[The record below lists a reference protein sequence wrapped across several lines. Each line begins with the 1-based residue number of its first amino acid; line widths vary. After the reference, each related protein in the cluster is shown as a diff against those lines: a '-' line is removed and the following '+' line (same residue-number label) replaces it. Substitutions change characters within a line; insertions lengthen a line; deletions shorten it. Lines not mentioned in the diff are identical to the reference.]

1 MAMGALA
8 LRLCAR
14 LLSSSAMEERQIWI
28 LPEFLASQIAAGEVV
43 QRPESV
49 VKELVENALD
59 AEATT
64 IAVTIHRAGKQL
76 VHVVDNGCGMGRAD
90 LELCIRRHATSK
102 VRTLEDLHRIRTLGF
117 RGEALAS
124 IAAVSQLEIRTR
136 RASDAVGWRLLSEPE
151 TEPRIEPWAGDQGTQ
166 VLVRNLFY
174 NVPARRKFLRSEL
187 TEFRLIADTMTRFVL
202 GHLGVRFL
210 FSDERALLFDVP
222 PGTLVE
228 RFAALFGEE
237 LARRMLPVEL
247 DEEGLRLWGIIAH
260 PEYARPSRAQQFW
273 FVNRRWVQ
281 HRGLSHAVYTAYEQL
296 LDSGMYPVF
305 VLHLEV
311 DPEQVDV
318 NVHPQK
324 HEVKFEDERRVFVAV
339 LRAVSEALGRHHLVP
354 AVVLEA
360 AQAPVVVERSEKGE
374 PLVVNRLT
382 GEIIAPERVPIQ
394 RWTRQLSGQGMLR
407 KESPAFPG
415 EVQPVLGAL
424 DQPLRCW
431 QLHNTYIF
439 WETPEGVRIVD
450 QHVAHE
456 RVLYER
462 FRRQWEAGER
472 LPQRLLLPLAL
483 HLELGSYELLRE
495 CAQILTQLGFELEWG
510 TAGEVR
516 LAAVPAA
523 LPAGQE
529 ERVVEELLAAFREYG
544 QHSRTS
550 VEDHLLATLACRA
563 AVKAGQPLSELEIR
577 QLLHELQQCRLPY
590 VCPHGRP
597 VVVELTQEELD
608 RLFER
613 R

>member
-1 MAMGALA
+1 
-8 LRLCAR
+8 
-14 LLSSSAMEERQIWI
+14 MEERRIWI

-59 AEATT
+59 AQAATV
-64 IAVTIHRAGKQL
+64 AVTVHGAGKRL
-76 VHVVDNGCGMGRAD
+76 VHVVDDGCGMSRAD
-90 LELCIRRHATSK
+90 VELCIRRHATSK
-102 VRTLEDLHRIRTLGF
+102 VRTLEDLHRICTLGF

-136 RASDAVGWRLLSEPE
+136 RPEDAIGWRLLAEPE
-151 TEPRIEPWAGDQGTQ
+151 TEPRIEPWAGDKGTQ

-174 NVPARRKFLRSEL
+174 NVPARRKFLRSDL

-210 FSDERALLFDVP
+210 LSDERALLFDVP
-222 PGTLVE
+222 PGTLTE

-237 LARRMLPVEL
+237 LAQRMLPVEA
-247 DEEGLRLWGIIAH
+247 EYEGFRVWGLIGH
-260 PEYARPSRAQQFW
+260 PECARPSRTQQFW
-273 FVNRRWVQ
+273 FVNRRWVY
-281 HRGLSHAVYTAYEQL
+281 HKGLSHAVYTAYEQL
-296 LDSGMYPVF
+296 LESGMYPVF

-311 DPEQVDV
+311 DPERVDV

-324 HEVKFEDERRVFVAV
+324 HEVKFDDERQAFAAV
-339 LRAVSEALGRHHLVP
+339 LRAVSEALGRHHLAPTV
-354 AVVLEA
+354 AL
-360 AQAPVVVERSEKGE
+360 AQDPVVVERLGQGE
-374 PLVVNRLT
+374 SLVVNRLT
-382 GEIIAPERVPIQ
+382 GEVLAPEQIPSR
-394 RWTRQLSGQGMLR
+394 RWTGQGVGHR
-407 KESPAFPG
+407 TPGTSPRESPLFSVGVPAVFT
-415 EVQPVLGAL
+415 ELEQPV
-424 DQPLRCW
+424 RCW

-462 FRRQWEAGER
+462 FRRQWDAGER

-483 HLELGSYELLRE
+483 RLEPSTYALLEEFAELLTR
-495 CAQILTQLGFELEWG
+495 LGFELEWETG
-510 TAGEVR
+510 REVR

-529 ERVVEELLAAFREYG
+529 ERVVTELLAALHEYR
-544 QHSRTS
+544 QLPRRTS
-550 VEDHLLATLACRA
+550 VEEHLLATLACKA
-563 AVKAGQPLSELEIR
+563 AIKAGQPLSEHEIR
-577 QLLHELQQCRLPY
+577 QLLRELQQCTLPF

-597 VVVELTQEELD
+597 VVIELTREELD